1 MMDKNGQMMYKNGH
15 LDLLGRVD
23 EERAH
28 DVGAVRLVPDTER
41 AAKKL

>member
-1 MMDKNGQMMYKNGH
+1 MLDKNGH

-23 EERAH
+23 EECAD

-41 AAKKL
+41 AAKNCE